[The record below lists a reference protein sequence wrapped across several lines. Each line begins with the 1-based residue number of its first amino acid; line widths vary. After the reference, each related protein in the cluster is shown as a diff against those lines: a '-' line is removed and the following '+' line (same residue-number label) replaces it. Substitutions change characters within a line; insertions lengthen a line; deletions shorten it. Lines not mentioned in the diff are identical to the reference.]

1 MIILRVK
8 DCKIFYRV
16 LNKKIAFKIVLR
28 HNVAVI
34 IRKLVI
40 TARFIN
46 RANKYDKEREYVRK
60 IVQTQRT
67 QDNR

>member
-1 MIILRVK
+1 MK

-46 RANKYDKEREYVRK
+46 RTNKCDKEREYVRK
-60 IVQTQRT
+60 NVQIKRT
-67 QDNR
+67 QNKR

>member
-1 MIILRVK
+1 MK
-8 DCKIFYRV
+8 DYKTFCHV

-46 RANKYDKEREYVRK
+46 ITNKSDKEREYVRK
-60 IVQTQRT
+60 NVQIKRT
-67 QDNR
+67 QNKR